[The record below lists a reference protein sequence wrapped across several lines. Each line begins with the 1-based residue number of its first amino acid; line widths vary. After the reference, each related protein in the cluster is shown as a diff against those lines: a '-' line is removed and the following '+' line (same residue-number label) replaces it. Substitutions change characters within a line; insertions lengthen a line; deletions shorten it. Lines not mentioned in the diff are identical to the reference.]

1 MSDILCIYYS
11 RTGHTRRAIK
21 EIAEA
26 LDAEVTAITDDT
38 DRSGWRGYIRCG
50 MDAMKTS
57 TKPLQPFRTE
67 KPLEEYKLVIVGSP
81 VWAGRCASPSRALL
95 KRRGLERGSV
105 AYVVTRSTAQR
116 SEEVYDQMDM
126 YTGSAH
132 KLAVSLRPGSEG
144 YEFWRNDFIQNVRRW
159 LDEQH

>member
-1 MSDILCIYYS
+1 MSDVLCIYYS
-11 RTGHTRRAIK
+11 RSGHTRRAVK

-26 LDAEVTAITDDT
+26 LDAEIVAISDER
-38 DRSGWRGYIRCG
+38 DRSGWKGYLRSG

-57 TKPLQPFRTE
+57 TKPLRPFETA

-81 VWAGRCASPSRALL
+81 VWAGRMASPIRSLL
-95 KRRGLERGSV
+95 KRRGLELHRV
-105 AYVVTRSTAQR
+105 AYVVTRSSTQR

>member
-57 TKPLQPFRTE
+57 TKPLQPFQTE

-81 VWAGRCASPSRALL
+81 VWAGRCASPIRALL
-95 KRRGLERGSV
+95 KRRGLEMGSV

-116 SEEVYDQMDM
+116 SEEVYDQMDL
-126 YTGSAH
+126 YTAE
-132 KLAVSLRPGSEG
+132 KRLFAVSLRPDSEG
-144 YEFWRNDFIQNVRRW
+144 YEFWRNDFIQNVQRW
-159 LDEQH
+159 LEQH

>member
-11 RTGHTRRAIK
+11 RTGNTRRAVE
-21 EIAEA
+21 EIAGA
-26 LDAEVTAITDDT
+26 LDAEVVAITDDR
-38 DRSGWRGYIRCG
+38 DRSGWKGYLRSG

-57 TKPLQPFRTE
+57 TKPLRPFETA

-81 VWAGRCASPSRALL
+81 VWAGRCASPIRALL
-95 KRRGLERGSV
+95 KRRGLEMGSV